1 MEIELNLPY
10 AETYIIPI
18 PQKIKGS
25 KAIETFIKQTLSQRH
40 PGFSSECIW
49 DYYLIKDGKKKT
61 AKTFVITKDFYVE
74 KRLLKKN
81 CIFYSMTK
89 GRKKIKLFS
98 AHKFT
103 RNGEIKKKRLYILL
117 VLIPLIA
124 AAAFGI
130 IKRADRKVYET
141 EKPVVQIIE
150 EAQTIKHPNIFDLIN
165 ICCEIFER
173 HEVFISAVEFSTGS
187 VTYLEFS
194 AEGSQPFELIKELD
208 KEESVKKCICQNIV
222 YKEEKQS
229 FEIKIETK
237 EPFNLQQT
245 TEGLFLLEIQGKL
258 SEEFKKAGAVL
269 VSGSIFEE
277 EGRLSFIMTVNREN
291 LGTLNEKIN
300 SIFVENNI
308 YTQRFTEVKNL
319 TDNTFLVN
327 IEGILLK
334 DGQIIENQEKE
345 ERLSK
350 IFIKE
355 KKDNQNFQTQ
365 ITKEKVTAEEE
376 HARESHTYQKIGT
389 VKKDG
394 KILYYYRTEENRIYI
409 SEEEL

>member
-1 MEIELNLPY
+1 MEIELNLPD

-18 PQKIKGS
+18 PQKINGS
-25 KAIETFIKQTLSQRH
+25 KAIDNFIRQTLSQRH
-40 PGFSSECIW
+40 PGFSNECIW
-49 DYYLIKDGKKKT
+49 DYYLIKEGKEKA

-74 KRLLKKN
+74 KRLLEKN

-103 RNGEIKKKRLYILL
+103 RNGERKKKGFYILL
-117 VLIPLIA
+117 VLIPLLIVA
-124 AAAFGI
+124 VFGI
-130 IKRADRKVYET
+130 IQGTESNVSVT

-150 EAQTIKHPNIFDLIN
+150 EVQTIKHPNIFDLIN
-165 ICCEIFER
+165 TCCEIFER

-187 VTYLEFS
+187 VSYLEFS
-194 AEGSQPFELIKELD
+194 AEGSQPYELIKELD
-208 KEESVKKCICQNIV
+208 KEAFVQKCICENIV
-222 YKEEKQS
+222 YKEETQS

-237 EPFNLQQT
+237 EPYNLQQST
-245 TEGLFLLEIQGKL
+245 DGLSLLEIQGKL
-258 SEEFKKAGAVL
+258 SEEFKKAGAAL
-269 VSGSIFEE
+269 VSSSIFEE

-350 IFIKE
+350 IFMKE
-355 KKDNQNFQTQ
+355 KAANQIFQTQ
-365 ITKEKVTAEEE
+365 IAKEKVTVEEE
-376 HARESHTYQKIGT
+376 HERESHTYQKIGT

>member
-1 MEIELNLPY
+1 MEIELNLPD

-18 PQKIKGS
+18 PQKINGS
-25 KAIETFIKQTLSQRH
+25 KAIDNFIRQTLSQRH
-40 PGFSSECIW
+40 PGFSNECIW
-49 DYYLIKDGKKKT
+49 DYYLIKEGKEKA

-74 KRLLKKN
+74 KRLLEKN

-103 RNGEIKKKRLYILL
+103 RNGERKKKGFYILL
-117 VLIPLIA
+117 VLIPLLIVA
-124 AAAFGI
+124 VFGI
-130 IKRADRKVYET
+130 IQGTEGKVSVT

-165 ICCEIFER
+165 TCCEIFER

-194 AEGSQPFELIKELD
+194 AEGSQPYELIKELD

-237 EPFNLQQT
+237 EPYNLQQS

-300 SIFVENNI
+300 CIFVENNI
-308 YTQRFTEVKNL
+308 YTQRFTEVENL
-319 TDNTFLVN
+319 TDNTLLVN

-334 DGQIIENQEKE
+334 DGQIIENQKKK

-355 KKDNQNFQTQ
+355 KEDNQNFQTQ
-365 ITKEKVTAEEE
+365 ITKEKVAAEEE